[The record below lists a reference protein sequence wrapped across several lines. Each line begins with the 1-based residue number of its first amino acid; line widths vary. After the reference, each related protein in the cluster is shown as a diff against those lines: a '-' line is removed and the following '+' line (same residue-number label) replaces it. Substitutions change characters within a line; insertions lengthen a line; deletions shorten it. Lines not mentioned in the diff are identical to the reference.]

1 MRTAGFAS
9 LDYTAVR
16 PVTLFVYIL
25 QMFLG
30 GAPGGTAGGMKITTF
45 LVLILLA
52 RKELLG
58 LPHTNLGKRTIAPDL
73 VQRSLGTAV
82 IFQLTFLLGLFGL
95 CLVTPDGQ
103 RFLYLVFEVVSAL
116 ATVGVTA
123 NVTSTLNGAGLGI
136 IMVLMFIGRIG
147 PLTLMVSLNNYK
159 AKKADALQYAK
170 ADIIIG

>member
-1 MRTAGFAS
+1 M
-9 LDYTAVR
+9 
-16 PVTLFVYIL
+16 
-25 QMFLG
+25 
-30 GAPGGTAGGMKITTF
+30 
-45 LVLILLA
+45 
-52 RKELLG
+52 
-58 LPHTNLGKRTIAPDL
+58 
-73 VQRSLGTAV
+73 
-82 IFQLTFLLGLFGL
+82 IFQLTFLLGLLGI

-103 RFLYLVFEVVSAL
+103 RFIYLVFEVVSAL

-159 AKKADALQYAK
+159 AKKADTLQYAK